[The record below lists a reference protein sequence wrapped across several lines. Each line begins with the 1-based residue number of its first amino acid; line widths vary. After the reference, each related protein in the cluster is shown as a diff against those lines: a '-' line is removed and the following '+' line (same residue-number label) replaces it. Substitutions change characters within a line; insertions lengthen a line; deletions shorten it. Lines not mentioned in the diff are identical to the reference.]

1 MTTAPALVPDVTLLD
16 GTSIP
21 QLGFGVFK
29 VDDDTA
35 ETAVAHAL
43 AAGYRLIDTAKL
55 YGNEAGVGRAVRAS
69 GLPREDVYVTT
80 KIWNEDHGR
89 ERTLRAFDAS
99 VERLGLGVPDLFLI
113 HWPIP
118 GQDLYS
124 ETWSTLVELRDAGRV
139 RSVGVSNFQPAHLA
153 RIIADSGVTPVVNQ
167 VELHPYLQQRALRE
181 VHAELGI
188 ATEAWS
194 PLGRDT
200 GLLDDPVLVAIA
212 ARHGVTPA
220 QVVLRWHLDIGN
232 IVIPKSVTP
241 SRIQANLDVFDFA
254 LTEEDLEEIAGL
266 DRGARIGPDP
276 DVLGA

>member
-1 MTTAPALVPDVTLLD
+1 MTSAPTPVPNVTLLD

-29 VDDDTA
+29 VDDDAA

-80 KIWNEDHGR
+80 KLWNDDQGR
-89 ERTLRAFDAS
+89 DKTLRAFDAS
-99 VERLGLGVPDLFLI
+99 VERLDLGIPDLFLI
-113 HWPIP
+113 HWPTP

-153 RIIADSGVTPVVNQ
+153 RIIEDSDVVPVVNQ
-167 VELHPYLQQRALRE
+167 VELHPYLQQRELRE

-200 GLLDDPVLVAIA
+200 GLLDDPVLVGIA
-212 ARHGVTPA
+212 ARHGVSPA

-241 SRIQANLDVFDFA
+241 SRIAANLDVFGFE
-254 LTEEDLEEIAGL
+254 LTAEDHAEITGL

-276 DVLGA
+276 DVMGA

>member
-1 MTTAPALVPDVTLLD
+1 MTSAPTPVPNVTLLD

-29 VDDDTA
+29 VDDDAA

-80 KIWNEDHGR
+80 KLWNDDQGR
-89 ERTLRAFDAS
+89 DKTLRAFDAS
-99 VERLGLGVPDLFLI
+99 VERLDLGIPDLFLI
-113 HWPIP
+113 HWPTP

-139 RSVGVSNFQPAHLA
+139 RSVGVSNFQPAHFA
-153 RIIADSGVTPVVNQ
+153 RIIEDSDVVPVVNQ
-167 VELHPYLQQRALRE
+167 VELHPYLQQRHLRE

-200 GLLDDPVLVAIA
+200 GLLDDPVLVGIA
-212 ARHGVTPA
+212 ARHGVSPA

-241 SRIQANLDVFDFA
+241 SRIAANLDVFGFE
-254 LTEEDLEEIAGL
+254 LTAEDHAEITGL

-276 DVLGA
+276 DVMGA

>member
-254 LTEEDLEEIAGL
+254 LTEEDLQEIAGL

>member
-80 KIWNEDHGR
+80 KVWNEDHGR

>member
-1 MTTAPALVPDVTLLD
+1 MTSAPALVPNVALLD

-29 VDDDTA
+29 VDDDAA
-35 ETAVAHAL
+35 EAAVAHAL

-69 GLPREDVYVTT
+69 DIPRDDVYVTT
-80 KIWNEDHGR
+80 KVWNTDQGR
-89 ERTLRAFDAS
+89 EKTLRAFDAS
-99 VERLGLGVPDLFLI
+99 VKRLDVGIPDLFLI

-118 GQDLYS
+118 AQDLYS
-124 ETWSTLVELRDAGRV
+124 ETWRTLVELRDAGRV

-153 RIIADSGVTPVVNQ
+153 RVIEDSGVVPVINQ

-200 GLLDDPVLVAIA
+200 GLLDDPVLLAIA
-212 ARHGVTPA
+212 ARHGVSPA
-220 QVVLRWHLDIGN
+220 QVVLRWHLDLGN

-241 SRIQANLDVFDFA
+241 TRIAANLDVFGFA
-254 LTEEDLEEIAGL
+254 LTAEDHAEIAGL

-276 DVLGA
+276 DLMGA

>member
-1 MTTAPALVPDVTLLD
+1 MTSAPALVPDVTLLD
-16 GTSIP
+16 GRAIP

-80 KIWNEDHGR
+80 KIWNDDHGR

-99 VERLGLGVPDLFLI
+99 VERLGLGVPDLVLI
-113 HWPIP
+113 HWPFP

-181 VHAELGI
+181 IHAELGI

-254 LTEEDLEEIAGL
+254 LTEEDHEEIAGL